1 MYVINCEFSG
11 VNARI
16 KAFSSGEGGSQRL
29 TDEEGKNSS
38 NNGYKVE
45 ILLSS
50 STADAVPLLRWR
62 RLPFLRIWNTIFH
75 QISAKI
81 SVFFRSKAEEK
92 ALTAVSEKASRCD
105 PSRCSHQTRRVTHK
119 SKFEIIKKHERQNQ
133 CPKNCFRFIKG
144 ISHLS

>member
-45 ILLSS
+45 IFLSS
-50 STADAVPLLRWR
+50 STAGAVPLLRWR
-62 RLPFLRIWNTIFH
+62 RLIEVACLLILIFFSIYRKKTANTLAKKQKIVYNKMNEVFAFINLR
-75 QISAKI
+75 K
-81 SVFFRSKAEEK
+81 
-92 ALTAVSEKASRCD
+92 
-105 PSRCSHQTRRVTHK
+105 
-119 SKFEIIKKHERQNQ
+119 ERESYGQDQ
-133 CPKNCFRFIKG
+133 GKRY
-144 ISHLS
+144 